1 MSAET
6 EPDTRD
12 AGGDFRLEL
21 GATAGIAVA
30 FLVLRMLAVA
40 HWDWNVVAAISDT
53 FDFSD
58 AFPIAFGTVVGQP
71 LLTGILVAVLLPLV
85 LMRIVWPA
93 PQHRGTLQVTT
104 ILSLIVLIVIT
115 VTLSTTF
122 GNVWT
127 LVGAA
132 GFCVI
137 VVSLRMVLHR
147 GVLHD
152 AILAVTRKTA
162 LIAAAGLLALAAF
175 NDAPWMS
182 AEQITTDNGVIDGY
196 ILEAEPGFLHVL
208 TEERDVIIVPDSEVQ
223 DRRLAD

>member
-1 MSAET
+1 MNA
-6 EPDTRD
+6 DTDEQAASSDVRI
-12 AGGDFRLEL
+12 EL
-21 GATAGIAVA
+21 GATAGIAIA

-71 LLTGILVAVLLPLV
+71 LLTGVLVAVLLPLV

-104 ILSLIVLIVIT
+104 VLALIVLAVIT
-115 VTLSTTF
+115 VTLSLTF

-127 LVGAA
+127 LLGAVA
-132 GFCVI
+132 FCGI
-137 VVSLRMVLHR
+137 VVAMRMIFHR
-147 GVLHD
+147 GALHD
-152 AILAVTRKTA
+152 AILAVTRRTA
-162 LIAAAGLLALAAF
+162 LIAAAGVLALAAF

-182 AEQITTDNGVIDGY
+182 AEQITTDDGIIDGY
-196 ILEAEPGFLHVL
+196 VLEAEPGFLHVL
-208 TEERDVIIVPDSEVQ
+208 TEEREVLIVPDAEVR